1 MEYNSKYIVR
11 IKRDTKMLKTFI
23 KFTNKVRHPRVTVY
37 MITMGAMLVALP
49 FVNKDIATVGVVI
62 SYVMGTLLLAMGFF
76 RHYISVYMM
85 RSNPETKADEEFTYL
100 FDSSG
105 IDGENGGETEHLGN
119 YRQIYRMWEDEKN
132 FYIGINEDDLI
143 VLPKDDFEA
152 GEKDTFGAFI
162 IEKSR
167 AIYTWQPTRIDNVIK
182 KNILDFKTKMA
193 KQQGEENQ
201 TKE

>member
-1 MEYNSKYIVR
+1 MEHNSKYIVR

-105 IDGENGGETEHLGN
+105 IDVENGGETEHLGN

-143 VLPKDDFEA
+143 VLPKADFEA
-152 GEKDTFGAFI
+152 GDKDTFREFI

-182 KNILDFKTKMA
+182 KNILDFKTRMA
-193 KQQGEENQ
+193 KQQDEE
-201 TKE
+201 